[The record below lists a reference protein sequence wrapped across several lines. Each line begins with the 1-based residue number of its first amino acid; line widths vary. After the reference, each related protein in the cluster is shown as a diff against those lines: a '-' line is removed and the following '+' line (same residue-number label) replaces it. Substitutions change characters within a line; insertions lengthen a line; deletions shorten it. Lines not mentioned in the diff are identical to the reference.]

1 MKNKI
6 FDPLIGDY
14 VFEKDYQKPKEPEPL
29 SSEPVANQAKTKLS
43 KKEEVSDGT
52 VTI

>member
-6 FDPLIGDY
+6 YDPLIGDY
-14 VFEKDYQKPKEPEPL
+14 VFEHDYQKPKQPEPL
-29 SSEPVANQAKTKLS
+29 SSEPEKTQIKDKLT
-43 KKEEVSDGT
+43 KKEVNDGK